1 MKRIEKGGRSLP
13 TSPRLLELVSCLIDI
28 ILCVNNLSTLL
39 LLTIVKPYLST
50 NKQLHYI
57 TFILYRLYQL
67 WFNETYIYIYIFLQK
82 QEHCVKKMYTLQ
94 KSQHS
99 VLKNS

>member
-13 TSPRLLELVSCLIDI
+13 TPRLFELIDI
-28 ILCVNNLSTLL
+28 ILCINNLLTLL

-57 TFILYRLYQL
+57 RVEESIIVYRQ
-67 WFNETYIYIYIFLQK
+67 
-82 QEHCVKKMYTLQ
+82 
-94 KSQHS
+94 S
-99 VLKNS
+99 VIPSIKNKHRNRYGIVVGAPGC